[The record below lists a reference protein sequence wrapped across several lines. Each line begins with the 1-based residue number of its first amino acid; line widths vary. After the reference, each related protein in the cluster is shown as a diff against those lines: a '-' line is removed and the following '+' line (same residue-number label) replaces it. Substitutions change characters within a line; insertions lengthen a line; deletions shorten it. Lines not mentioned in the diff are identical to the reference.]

1 MTKTL
6 CAAAAALLIATPA
19 LADDPLLVQLPH
31 LSLSAA
37 LKVADGAM
45 AACRDKGFDVA
56 VTVVDRAGTVQV
68 TLRDTLAAPLMA
80 NLSEQKAKTAANFSA
95 ATSAMRERANSP
107 IGHLNGVLMS
117 AGGVPV
123 LIGGTVLVAG
133 VGVSGSP
140 AGETDEECALA
151 GIAKIQEDLDRKP

>member
-37 LKVADGAM
+37 LKVAEGAM
-45 AACRDKGFDVA
+45 AACRDKGFEVA

-68 TLRDTLAAPLMA
+68 TPARHPGRPADGQSQRTEGQDRGQLQRRYLR
-80 NLSEQKAKTAANFSA
+80 
-95 ATSAMRERANSP
+95 
-107 IGHLNGVLMS
+107 H
-117 AGGVPV
+117 AG
-123 LIGGTVLVAG
+123 AG
-133 VGVSGSP
+133 
-140 AGETDEECALA
+140 
-151 GIAKIQEDLDRKP
+151 Q